1 MSTDAST
8 GTGAEAGLE
17 IRQKALQEELRE
29 LVDVVGPGPLVDLL
43 LERAFQLSATDVHL
57 DPNENGLRVRIR
69 VDGMLHDVLE
79 LPSRLT
85 GQVISRLKL
94 LAGMD
99 ITERR
104 LAQDG
109 HISKAV
115 LKQHRDVRVG
125 GGPTVM
131 GERLVLRLMP
141 DDGSLTTLEE
151 LGFEQDQLER
161 VRRAANIPYGV
172 LLSVGPVGSGKS
184 TTVYSC
190 LSLRNQPSE
199 SLVTIEDPVE
209 RRIEGVNQIQI
220 DPKID
225 FNFVK
230 ALRGVL
236 RQDPDVMM
244 IGEIRDPETAHI
256 AVRAGLTG
264 VTVLST
270 LHASDSVATIDVFRE
285 FGVPPMFI
293 VDALKCVVA
302 QRLVRK
308 VCSHCREEHSP
319 DHLAQDVLQ
328 LSPEEA
334 RQTMLAR
341 GRGCEKCF
349 FTGYSGRSGVFEVL
363 MFTPELRHAILRQ
376 NPGDD
381 LREIAHQNGLVPL
394 EVSARKKVLRG
405 ETTVEEL
412 IRLHAA
418 FSL

>member
-1 MSTDAST
+1 MSTDA

-190 LSLRNQPSE
+190 LSLRNQPFE

-308 VCSHCREEHSP
+308 VCPHCREEHSP
-319 DHLAQDVLQ
+319 DSLAQEVLQ

-334 RQTMLAR
+334 RQTKLAR